1 MNMLKNEMRRFV
13 KSKAF
18 VVFLLLFTAISAL
31 NLYANYDHAVSD
43 YDHYKYDYESYLSE
57 GMTEEEIKAEIER
70 GYTIDEEQTK
80 TTFYSSKGIENPL
93 PYYIEATQKDV
104 NVFAPVNLLS
114 LVIEP
119 LISIAVIFVTFLA
132 SICVTDDIK
141 NKTIRNHVLRYGK
154 TKYIL
159 SKIVST
165 IMKNLLVVFITLIL
179 AYIAGHVI
187 YSKLSTDITGID
199 LTVTDLNKSNYA
211 VQILVLIAAVI
222 FYSVIGVF
230 LGIVFRKSY
239 FCLIIVLI
247 KSFLPIN
254 FKYDISNAINHF
266 MAKIYIFEGTFVHLQ
281 QTEEMSD
288 MMHLIPVGATA
299 LMIAFM
305 LIFFKKRSAY

>member
-13 KSKAF
+13 KSKVF

-31 NLYANYDHAVSD
+31 NLYANYNHAVSD
-43 YDHYKYDYESYLSE
+43 YDDYKNYYESYLSD
-57 GMTEEEIKAEIER
+57 GMNEEEIKAEIAR
-70 GYTIDEEQTK
+70 GYTILSQDKSFFKSEL
-80 TTFYSSKGIENPL
+80 FLENAL

-247 KSFLPIN
+247 KSFLPFN
-254 FKYDISNAINHF
+254 FKYDISNVINHF
-266 MAKIYIFEGTFVHLQ
+266 MAKIYIFEGAFVHLQ

-305 LIFFKKRSAY
+305 LIFFKKRSSY

>member
-1 MNMLKNEMRRFV
+1 MLKNEMRRFV

-31 NLYANYDHAVSD
+31 NLYSNYNHAVND
-43 YDHYKYDYESYLSE
+43 YDCYKHDYESYLSE

-70 GYTIDEEQTK
+70 GYTILLQDK
-80 TTFYSSKGIENPL
+80 SFFKSDLFLENPL

-119 LISIAVIFVTFLA
+119 VISIAVIFVTFLA

-247 KSFLPIN
+247 KSFLPFN
-254 FKYDISNAINHF
+254 FKYDISNVINHF
-266 MAKIYIFEGTFVHLQ
+266 MAKIYIFEGAFVHLQ

>member
-13 KSKAF
+13 KSKTF

-31 NLYANYDHAVSD
+31 NLYANYNHAVND
-43 YDHYKYDYESYLSE
+43 YDYYKHDYESFLSE
-57 GMTEEEIKAEIER
+57 GKTEEEIKAEIER
-70 GYTIDEEQTK
+70 GYTILLQDK
-80 TTFYSSKGIENPL
+80 SFFKSDLFLENPL

-119 LISIAVIFVTFLA
+119 VISIAVIFVTFLA

-211 VQILVLIAAVI
+211 LQILVLIAAVI

-247 KSFLPIN
+247 KSFLPFN
-254 FKYDISNAINHF
+254 FKYDISNVINHF
-266 MAKIYIFEGTFVHLQ
+266 MAKTYIFEGAFVYLQ

>member
-13 KSKAF
+13 KSKTF

-31 NLYANYDHAVSD
+31 NLYSNYNHAVND
-43 YDHYKYDYESYLSE
+43 YDCYKHDYESFLSE
-57 GMTEEEIKAEIER
+57 GKTEEEIKAEIER
-70 GYTIDEEQTK
+70 GYTILLQDK
-80 TTFYSSKGIENPL
+80 SFFKSDLFLENPL

-230 LGIVFRKSY
+230 LGIIFRKSY

-247 KSFLPIN
+247 KSFLPFN
-254 FKYDISNAINHF
+254 FKYDISNVINHF
-266 MAKIYIFEGTFVHLQ
+266 MAKIYIFEGAFVHLQ

>member
-13 KSKAF
+13 KSKVF

-31 NLYANYDHAVSD
+31 NLYANYNHAVSD

-57 GMTEEEIKAEIER
+57 GKTEEEIKAEIER
-70 GYTIDEEQTK
+70 GYTILLQDK
-80 TTFYSSKGIENPL
+80 SFFKSDLFLENPL
-93 PYYIEATQKDV
+93 QYYIEATQKDV
-104 NVFAPVNLLS
+104 NFFAPVNLLS

-165 IMKNLLVVFITLIL
+165 IMKNLLAVFITLIL

-239 FCLIIVLI
+239 FCLKIVLI
-247 KSFLPIN
+247 KSFLPFN
-254 FKYDISNAINHF
+254 FKYDISNVINHF
-266 MAKIYIFEGTFVHLQ
+266 MAKIYIFEGAFVHLQ

>member
-1 MNMLKNEMRRFV
+1 MLKNEMRRFV
-13 KSKAF
+13 KSKTF

-31 NLYANYDHAVSD
+31 NLYSNYNHAVND
-43 YDHYKYDYESYLSE
+43 YDCYKHDYESFLSE
-57 GMTEEEIKAEIER
+57 GKTEEEIKAEIER
-70 GYTIDEEQTK
+70 GYTILLQDK
-80 TTFYSSKGIENPL
+80 SFFKSDLFLENPL

-230 LGIVFRKSY
+230 LGIIFRKSY

-247 KSFLPIN
+247 KSFLPFN
-254 FKYDISNAINHF
+254 FKYDISNVINHF
-266 MAKIYIFEGTFVHLQ
+266 MAKIYIFEGAFVHLQ

>member
-31 NLYANYDHAVSD
+31 NLYANYNHAVND
-43 YDHYKYDYESYLSE
+43 YDCYKHDYESFLSE
-57 GMTEEEIKAEIER
+57 GKTEEEIKAEIER
-70 GYTIDEEQTK
+70 GYTILLQDK
-80 TTFYSSKGIENPL
+80 SFFKSDLFLENPL

-230 LGIVFRKSY
+230 LGIIFRKSY

-247 KSFLPIN
+247 KSFLPFN
-254 FKYDISNAINHF
+254 FKYDISNVINHF
-266 MAKIYIFEGTFVHLQ
+266 MAKIYIFEGAFVHLQ

>member
-31 NLYANYDHAVSD
+31 NLYSNYNHAVND
-43 YDHYKYDYESYLSE
+43 YDCYKHDYESYLSE

-70 GYTIDEEQTK
+70 GYTILLQDK
-80 TTFYSSKGIENPL
+80 SFFKSDLFLENPL

-119 LISIAVIFVTFLA
+119 VISIAVIFVTFLA

-247 KSFLPIN
+247 KSFLPFN
-254 FKYDISNAINHF
+254 FKYDISNVINHF
-266 MAKIYIFEGTFVHLQ
+266 MAKIYIFEGAFVHLQ

>member
-31 NLYANYDHAVSD
+31 NLYSNYNHAVND
-43 YDHYKYDYESYLSE
+43 YDCYKHDYESFLSE
-57 GMTEEEIKAEIER
+57 GKTEEEIKAEIER
-70 GYTIDEEQTK
+70 GYTILLQDK
-80 TTFYSSKGIENPL
+80 SFFKSDLFLENPL

-119 LISIAVIFVTFLA
+119 VISIAVIFVTFLA

-199 LTVTDLNKSNYA
+199 LTVTDINKSNYA

-247 KSFLPIN
+247 KSFLPFN
-254 FKYDISNAINHF
+254 FKYDISNVINHF
-266 MAKIYIFEGTFVHLQ
+266 MAKIYIFEGAFVHLQ

>member
-18 VVFLLLFTAISAL
+18 VVFLLLFTVISAL
-31 NLYANYDHAVSD
+31 NLYANYDHAVND
-43 YDHYKYDYESYLSE
+43 YDDYKYHYESYLSE
-57 GMTEEEIKAEIER
+57 GMTEEEIKAEIAR
-70 GYTIDEEQTK
+70 GYTIEEQTK

-187 YSKLSTDITGID
+187 YSKLSTAITGID

-247 KSFLPIN
+247 KSFLPFN
-254 FKYDISNAINHF
+254 FKYDISNVINHF

-281 QTEEMSD
+281 QTEKMSD
-288 MMHLIPVGATA
+288 MMHLILVGATA

>member
-13 KSKAF
+13 KSKTF

-31 NLYANYDHAVSD
+31 NLYANYNHAVND
-43 YDHYKYDYESYLSE
+43 YDYYKHDYESFLSE
-57 GMTEEEIKAEIER
+57 GKTEEEIKAEIER
-70 GYTIDEEQTK
+70 GYTILLQDK
-80 TTFYSSKGIENPL
+80 SFFKSDLFLENPL

-119 LISIAVIFVTFLA
+119 VISIAVIFVTFLA

-211 VQILVLIAAVI
+211 LQILVLIAAVI

-247 KSFLPIN
+247 KSFLPFN
-254 FKYDISNAINHF
+254 FKYDISNVINHF
-266 MAKIYIFEGTFVHLQ
+266 MAKIYIFEGAFVHLQ

>member
-13 KSKAF
+13 KSKVF

-31 NLYANYDHAVSD
+31 NLYANYNHAVSD

-57 GMTEEEIKAEIER
+57 GKTEEEIKAEIER
-70 GYTIDEEQTK
+70 GYTILLQDKSFFKSEL
-80 TTFYSSKGIENPL
+80 FLENAL

-119 LISIAVIFVTFLA
+119 LIYISVIFVTFLA

-199 LTVTDLNKSNYA
+199 LTVTDINKSNYA

-247 KSFLPIN
+247 KSFLPFN
-254 FKYDISNAINHF
+254 FKYDISNVINHF
-266 MAKIYIFEGTFVHLQ
+266 MAKIYIFEGAFVHLQ

>member
-31 NLYANYDHAVSD
+31 NLYSNYNHAVSD
-43 YDHYKYDYESYLSE
+43 YDNYKYDYESFLSE
-57 GMTEEEIKAEIER
+57 GKTEEEIKAEIER
-70 GYTIDEEQTK
+70 GYTILLQDK
-80 TTFYSSKGIENPL
+80 SFFKSDLFLENPL

-119 LISIAVIFVTFLA
+119 LISISVIFVTFLA

-165 IMKNLLVVFITLIL
+165 IMKNLLVVFITLIF

-247 KSFLPIN
+247 KSFLPFN
-254 FKYDISNAINHF
+254 FKYDISNVINHF
-266 MAKIYIFEGTFVHLQ
+266 MAKTYIFEGAFVHLQ